1 MVLGPLALAGIHV
14 RLYVAPAYRNP
25 QYCLSATA
33 RTAER
38 KPTLIDGSARKGFLR
53 NLFDVAANRDAAT
66 VEYYKVG
73 HQPRDSDL
81 PTICK
86 QEHYR

>member
-38 KPTLIDGSARKGFLR
+38 KPTPIDGSARKGFLR

-66 VEYYKVG
+66 VETYTVDD
-73 HQPRDSDL
+73 QTRDSDL
-81 PTICK
+81 PESC
-86 QEHYR
+86 E